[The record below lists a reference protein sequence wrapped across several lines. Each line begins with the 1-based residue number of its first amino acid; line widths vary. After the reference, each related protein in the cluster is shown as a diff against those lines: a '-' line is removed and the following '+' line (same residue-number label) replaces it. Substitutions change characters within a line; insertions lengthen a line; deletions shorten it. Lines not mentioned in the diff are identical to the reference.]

1 MAVRTTCVL
10 LLLGWLRAV
19 GGFPYSWRWGAWG
32 QLEARRSVVG
42 AVWSWLIVVTL
53 STLALACVF
62 NTPVFKDDVAD
73 TSARI
78 LNYVNYSTSILFLV
92 YLVLRQSRL
101 ALILR
106 RLEDAGVP
114 LRRRLV
120 HWDDAVQLTCTTGM
134 LVGLSVATFSS
145 VSDFF
150 VRPLTRQMVMYHI
163 PATTCDIAIEVTA
176 LVLSLLLYFILK
188 VVSLEGDAAV
198 NAATAST
205 LTWKGLAGPRLQ
217 LRNGRERMWKGCS
230 GRGRLPPEEVLRLV
244 SRRLLELDDI
254 VEQLVEYGGPPAG
267 MILLCSALN
276 ATVMLYLTI
285 SKFDYYYLAFITL
298 KVLSIV
304 QVTFIP
310 DWLWCKREENLRLV
324 RRQLSTTLYC
334 ASVEAAMKDVE
345 KVVAEGTTFRVC
357 RLFTLDRHIILSIL
371 AVS

>member
-1 MAVRTTCVL
+1 M
-10 LLLGWLRAV
+10 
-19 GGFPYSWRWGAWG
+19 WG
-32 QLEARRSVVG
+32 QLEARRSVVV
-42 AVWSWLIVVTL
+42 AVWSWVFVVTL

-62 NTPVFKDDVAD
+62 NTPVFKEGVAD

-92 YLVLRQSRL
+92 YLRLRHSRL

-106 RLEDAGVP
+106 HLEDAGVP

-150 VRPLTRQMVMYHI
+150 VRPLTRQVVLYHI
-163 PATTCDIAIEVTA
+163 PATTCDIAIEITA

-198 NAATAST
+198 TTATAST
-205 LTWKGLAGPRLQ
+205 LTWKAGLAGPRLQ
-217 LRNGRERMWKGCS
+217 LRNGRGRMWKGCS
-230 GRGRLPPEEVLRLV
+230 GRGRLPVEEVLRLV

-285 SKFDYYYLAFITL
+285 SKFDYYYMAFITL

-310 DWLWCKREENLRLV
+310 DWLWCK
-324 RRQLSTTLYC
+324 
-334 ASVEAAMKDVE
+334 AALKDVE
-345 KVVAEGTTFRVC
+345 KVVAGGTTFRVC
-357 RLFTLDRHIILSIL
+357 RLFTLDRHIILSRG
-371 AVS
+371 SNS